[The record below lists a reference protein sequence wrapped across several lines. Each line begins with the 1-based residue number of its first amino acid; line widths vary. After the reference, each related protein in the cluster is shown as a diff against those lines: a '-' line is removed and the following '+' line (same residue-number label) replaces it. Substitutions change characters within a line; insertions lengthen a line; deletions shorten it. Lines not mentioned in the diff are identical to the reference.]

1 MFDSGSSCSNEECWE
16 TSAAGGSKIKIA
28 ESKISSQSSQVS
40 TMQTTS
46 NTSDKVEKFEI
57 ICKTDVINIS
67 LSDL

>member
-46 NTSDKVEKFEI
+46 NTSDKVEKFE
-57 ICKTDVINIS
+57 TSSVGRM
-67 LSDL
+67 